1 MFNHLR
7 KDDKILNYFIE
18 QIRLSLSQRLKEMI
32 LFGSM
37 ARGDDREGSNY
48 DILIIVD
55 KVTKAIKEVID
66 NTAGETLYRYDK
78 VITPFIISE
87 ERYEK
92 EKFNPLLINVRKE
105 GIRL

>member
-7 KDDKILNYFIE
+7 KDDRILNYFIE
-18 QIRLSLSQRLKEMI
+18 QIRLSLPQGLKEII

-37 ARGDDREGSNY
+37 ARGDDTEGSDY

-66 NTAGETLYRYDK
+66 SVAGETLYKYDK

-87 ERYEK
+87 ERYKK
-92 EKFNPLLINVRKE
+92 EKFNPLLMNVKKE
-105 GIRL
+105 GIKL